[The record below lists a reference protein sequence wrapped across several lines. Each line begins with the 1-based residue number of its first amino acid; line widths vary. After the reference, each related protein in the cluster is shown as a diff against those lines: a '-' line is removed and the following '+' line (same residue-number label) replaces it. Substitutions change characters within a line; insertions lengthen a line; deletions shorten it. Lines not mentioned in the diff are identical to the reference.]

1 MAESPKRRK
10 CKDNP
15 YTLNHIEEKNI
26 YTITFKDVKGHINK
40 VEVSEEVYRVFD
52 KFELQDIKEL
62 NEYDRHIEHSEIF
75 ENNLE
80 SRAKEKP
87 SSLEDEIIKKS
98 TFDEL
103 KKSNRII
110 ARGSKKKN

>member
-40 VEVSEEVYRVFD
+40 VLVNS
-52 KFELQDIKEL
+52 
-62 NEYDRHIEHSEIF
+62 
-75 ENNLE
+75 
-80 SRAKEKP
+80 
-87 SSLEDEIIKKS
+87 IKK
-98 TFDEL
+98 L
-103 KKSNRII
+103 KIL
-110 ARGSKKKN
+110 KN